1 MMSVVV
7 SDTMTMELQ
16 QESEV
21 NQKEEVTDRRN

>member
-1 MMSVVV
+1 MMSVVP
-7 SDTMTMELQ
+7 DTLAMELE